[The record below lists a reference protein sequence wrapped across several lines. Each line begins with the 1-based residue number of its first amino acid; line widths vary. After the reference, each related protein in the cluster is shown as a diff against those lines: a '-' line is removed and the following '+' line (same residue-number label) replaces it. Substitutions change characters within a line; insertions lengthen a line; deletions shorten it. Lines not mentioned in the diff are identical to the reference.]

1 MDSDVIEIIN
11 NFLIS
16 AEKNNIQVKT
26 IGFPIPEINMQD
38 PVEHLKSYIVKVKQ

>member
-16 AEKNNIQVKT
+16 SKKNNIEVNT
-26 IGFPIPEINMQD
+26 IGFPIEEIDMQD
-38 PVEHLKSYIVKVKQ
+38 PVKHLKSYIVKAK